1 MPKTSLRYVYVH
13 SLRCSPKIERRCKR
27 LVNTVCYHMY
37 TVNKATKQQQKQH
50 GKQIILVRFEYL
62 GIKYWKKTR
71 MYIRNSIVHGEITL
85 RQRNGTVQRI

>member
-1 MPKTSLRYVYVH
+1 
-13 SLRCSPKIERRCKR
+13 
-27 LVNTVCYHMY
+27 MY

-71 MYIRNSIVHGEITL
+71 MYIRNRSVHGEITL